1 MRIIYII
8 TNTTQQILYNP
19 LTVTNKISIMINI
32 IRYLCLLILMM
43 CAGSLYSQT
52 VSGKITDNENLP
64 LPGASVM
71 VKGTQNV
78 VSSDMDGNFTIQD
91 VSPGSVLQISFIG
104 FISQSIEV
112 TNSSVINVSLKPAA
126 NELEEIVVVGASVK
140 RSDLTGAISSI
151 SGEKL
156 KETPTPNVVAGLQG
170 RLAGVYIQQNAN
182 PAGSA
187 QIKIRG
193 NNSIQYGQNSI
204 FVVDGLV
211 MEGNFENINPNDIAN
226 IDVLKDA
233 SATALYGSRGS
244 GGVVVITTK
253 KGSRSGEGRIEY
265 ETWVGV
271 SEFSK
276 KIPLMNA
283 QQLFDLRTDA
293 FANRYMELNPTAN
306 RQEYINQI
314 TADGSNVFAQYELDT
329 YRSGKSYNWLDQVTR
344 SGVQTNHNLSFSGGG
359 EKGTYFVSFNYTDNQ
374 GLLKNSGFKRY
385 NGKINLTQDVKKWLQ
400 IGTNTTFSRSEAKYQ
415 EGSAF
420 GSALSAN
427 PLLPIDPTIKQLTY
441 AQSGEGSP
449 NPILSLD
456 IINNSNR
463 NMLTSTNFVSIKPV
477 TGLDIRSTFGVN
489 ITDQANFDYIPS
501 YTQQSIRND
510 LQGEGHHYRNSEL
523 NYQWDNTV
531 SYNRIFSNKHDVSLL
546 GGYYIT
552 KNTNNYTDARVRGF
566 VSDDFNYIN
575 LGAASDRENS
585 SIGSGFVTNT
595 LQSFLGRANYVY
607 DGKYA
612 ITGTMRYDG
621 SSKFGINNKWGAFPS
636 VSASWDIAK
645 ESWLENSEKINQL
658 KLRAGYGISGNQN
671 IPAGYYNSLYN
682 PVIVSG
688 TTVYLSNGILGNPNI
703 QWEEQKQLN
712 LGLDFAAF
720 NNRLSINANYFNTD
734 NDNLLILRS
743 ISTTI
748 GYRQKLDNVG
758 SMRNKGIE
766 FSVNGSIIKNEDFTW
781 DVSANISSAK
791 NKITKLYGDVT
802 EIYSTGGFTGNEIQ
816 ATGNYFLG
824 KSINSIYTYQFDK
837 IVQESDMDEVNQ
849 LDLGGRTVQPGDVLI
864 KDRNGDGKINDSD
877 RYVVGNTDPNYY
889 GGFNTNFTYKGIGIN
904 AVFAYSIGGR
914 RISNIYSGFI
924 NSSGSS
930 AAHTDLLDRWTPQN
944 TDTDIPRAYSEGGRF
959 SLNETDRSIQN
970 ASFLRL
976 NALSLSYNLPADI
989 AQRVYMKGVK
999 IYITGS
1005 NLFTAT
1011 KYKGY
1016 DPESGDSYPNSRM
1029 MVMGVNVSL

>member
-1 MRIIYII
+1 MR
-8 TNTTQQILYNP
+8 N
-19 LTVTNKISIMINI
+19 V
-32 IRYLCLLILMM
+32 IRYLCLLIVMM

-52 VSGKITDNENLP
+52 VTGKVTDNENLP
-64 LPGASVM
+64 LPGASVL

-78 VSSDMDGNFTIQD
+78 VSTDIDGNYSIPN
-91 VSPGSVLQISFIG
+91 VAPGSVLQISFIG
-104 FISQSIEV
+104 FVSQSIEV
-112 TNSSVINVSLKPAA
+112 NNSTVINVTLKASA
-126 NELEEIVVVGASVK
+126 SELDEIVLVGASVK
-140 RSDLTGAISSI
+140 RTDLTGAISSI

-193 NNSIQYGQNSI
+193 NNSIQFGQNPI

-211 MEGNFENINPNDIAN
+211 MEGNFENINPNDIAS

-233 SATALYGSRGS
+233 SATALYGARGS

-253 KGSRSGEGRIEY
+253 KGSRTGDGKIEY

-293 FANRYMELNPTAN
+293 FANRYMELNPNAS

-385 NGKINLTQDVKKWLQ
+385 NGKINMVQDVKSWLQ
-400 IGTNTTFSRSEAKYQ
+400 VGTNTTFSRSEAKYQ

-420 GSALSAN
+420 GSALGAN
-427 PLLPIDPTIKQLTY
+427 PLLPIDGNIKQITY
-441 AQSGEGSP
+441 AQSGEGAA

-456 IINNSNR
+456 ILNHSNR
-463 NMLTSTNFVSIKPV
+463 NMLTSSNFVVVKP
-477 TGLDIRSTFGVN
+477 TKGLDIRSTFAVN

-501 YTQQSIRND
+501 YTQQSIRNN
-510 LQGEGHHYRNSEL
+510 LKGEGHHYRNSEL
-523 NYQWDNTV
+523 NYQWDNAV
-531 SYNRIFSNKHDVSLL
+531 SYNKIFANKHDVSLL

-552 KNTNNYTDARVRGF
+552 KNTNNYTDARVRGY

-575 LGAASDRENS
+575 LGAASDRINS
-585 SIGSGFVTNT
+585 SVGSGFTTNT

-612 ITGTMRYDG
+612 ITGTIRYDG
-621 SSKFGINNKWGAFPS
+621 SSKFGTNNKWGAFPS
-636 VSASWDIAK
+636 IGASWDIAK
-645 ESWLENSEKINQL
+645 ENWLKDSEKVNQL
-658 KLRAGYGISGNQN
+658 KLRIGYGVSGNQN
-671 IPAGYYNSLYN
+671 IPPGYYNSLYN
-682 PVIVSG
+682 PVIRDN
-688 TTVYLSNGILGNPNI
+688 TTIYESNLIFGNQNI
-703 QWEEQKQLN
+703 RWEEQKQLN

-720 NNRLSINANYFNTD
+720 NNRLSINANYFNTE
-734 NDNLLILRS
+734 NDNLLVLRS
-743 ISTTI
+743 ITSI
-748 GYRQKLDNVG
+748 SGYAQRLENVG

-766 FSVNGSIIKNEDFTW
+766 FTINGSLIRNEDFTW

-802 EIYSTGGFTGNEIQ
+802 EIYNTGGFTGNEIQ

-824 KSINSIYTYQFDK
+824 QSINSVYTYQFDK
-837 IVQESDMDEVNQ
+837 IMQESDIDAVSQ
-849 LDLGGRTVQPGDVLI
+849 LDLGGRTARPGDVLI
-864 KDRNGDGKINDSD
+864 KDRNGDGKINDND
-877 RYVVGNTDPNYY
+877 RYVVGNVDPDYY
-889 GGFNTNFTYKGIGIN
+889 GGFSTNFTYKGIGLN

-924 NSSGSS
+924 NSNGTS

-944 TDTDIPRAYSEGGRF
+944 TNTDIPRAYSEGGRF
-959 SLNETDRSIQN
+959 SLNETDRALQN

-976 NALSLSYNLPADI
+976 NALSLSYNLPGDI
-989 AQRVYMKGVK
+989 AKRVYMSGVK
-999 IYITGS
+999 VYVTGS

-1016 DPESGDSYPNSRM
+1016 DPETGDSYPNSRM
-1029 MVMGVNVSL
+1029 LVMGVNVSL

>member
-1 MRIIYII
+1 MR
-8 TNTTQQILYNP
+8 N
-19 LTVTNKISIMINI
+19 V
-32 IRYLCLLILMM
+32 IRYLCLLIVMM

-52 VSGKITDNENLP
+52 VTGKVTDNENLP
-64 LPGASVM
+64 LPGASVL

-78 VSSDMDGNFTIQD
+78 VSTDIDGNYSIPN
-91 VSPGSVLQISFIG
+91 VAPGSVLQISFIG
-104 FISQSIEV
+104 FVSQSIEV
-112 TNSSVINVSLKPAA
+112 NNSTVINVTLKASA
-126 NELEEIVVVGASVK
+126 SELDEIVLVGASVK
-140 RSDLTGAISSI
+140 RTDLTGAISSI

-193 NNSIQYGQNSI
+193 NNSIQFGQNPI

-211 MEGNFENINPNDIAN
+211 MEGNFENINPNDIAS

-233 SATALYGSRGS
+233 SATALYGARGS

-253 KGSRSGEGRIEY
+253 KGSRTGDGKIEY

-293 FANRYMELNPTAN
+293 FANRYMELNPNAS

-385 NGKINLTQDVKKWLQ
+385 NGKINMVQDVKSWLQ
-400 IGTNTTFSRSEAKYQ
+400 VGTNTTFSRSEAKYQ

-420 GSALSAN
+420 GSALGAN
-427 PLLPIDPTIKQLTY
+427 PLLPIDGNIKQITY
-441 AQSGEGSP
+441 AQSGEGAA

-456 IINNSNR
+456 ILNHSNR
-463 NMLTSTNFVSIKPV
+463 NMLTSSNFVVVKP
-477 TGLDIRSTFGVN
+477 TKGLDIRSTFAVN

-501 YTQQSIRND
+501 YTQQSIRNN
-510 LQGEGHHYRNSEL
+510 LKGEGHHYRNSEL
-523 NYQWDNTV
+523 NYQWDNAV
-531 SYNRIFSNKHDVSLL
+531 SYNKIFANKHDVSLL

-552 KNTNNYTDARVRGF
+552 KNTNNYTDARVRGY

-575 LGAASDRENS
+575 LGAASDRINS
-585 SIGSGFVTNT
+585 SVGSGFTTNT

-612 ITGTMRYDG
+612 ITGTIRYDG
-621 SSKFGINNKWGAFPS
+621 SSKFGTNNKWGAFPS
-636 VSASWDIAK
+636 IGASWDIAK
-645 ESWLENSEKINQL
+645 ENWLKDSEKVNQL
-658 KLRAGYGISGNQN
+658 KLRIGYGVSGNQN
-671 IPAGYYNSLYN
+671 IPPGYYNSLYN
-682 PVIVSG
+682 PVIRDN
-688 TTVYLSNGILGNPNI
+688 TTIYESNLIFGNQNI
-703 QWEEQKQLN
+703 RWEEQKQLN
-712 LGLDFAAF
+712 LGLDFEAF
-720 NNRLSINANYFNTD
+720 NNRLSINANYFNTE
-734 NDNLLILRS
+734 NDNLLVLRS
-743 ISTTI
+743 ITSI
-748 GYRQKLDNVG
+748 SGYAQRLENVG

-766 FSVNGSIIKNEDFTW
+766 FTINGSLIRNEDFTW

-802 EIYSTGGFTGNEIQ
+802 EIYNTGGFTGNEIQ

-824 KSINSIYTYQFDK
+824 QSINSVYTYQFDK
-837 IVQESDMDEVNQ
+837 IMQESDIDAVSQ
-849 LDLGGRTVQPGDVLI
+849 LDLGGRTARPGDVLI
-864 KDRNGDGKINDSD
+864 KDRNGDGKINDND
-877 RYVVGNTDPNYY
+877 RYVVGNVDPDYY
-889 GGFNTNFTYKGIGIN
+889 GGFSTNFTYKGIGLN

-924 NSSGSS
+924 NSNGTS

-944 TDTDIPRAYSEGGRF
+944 TNTDIPRAYSEGGRF
-959 SLNETDRSIQN
+959 SLNETDRALQN

-976 NALSLSYNLPADI
+976 NALSLSYNLPGDI
-989 AQRVYMKGVK
+989 AKRVYMSGVK
-999 IYITGS
+999 VYVTGS

-1016 DPESGDSYPNSRM
+1016 DPETGDSYPNSRM
-1029 MVMGVNVSL
+1029 LVMGVNVSL